1 MDRTAQLRWHNMLV
15 TALADRQLASEEKA
29 YLEQMRVEL
38 GLSPEQVAE
47 IFREFKENPSGVK
60 LRGTREERIDSLRDM
75 IGIVLSDGRIEPR
88 QKRILDRVA
97 QALQVEAATL
107 DAMIETMQA
116 EAGITPAG
124 AEAKTGGAAEPCEE
138 AFPNLSPAAKDSSL
152 PIPEAASRQGTIHD
166 KTGIELL
173 AIPAGTFFFGDG
185 SVGRVEPAC
194 ALAAYQIGR
203 FPVTVAQYRRF
214 EEATGRTGRV
224 DYGPRFHGD
233 MMPVVG
239 VDYEDALAFC
249 EWGGVRLPTETEW
262 ERAARG
268 TDRRRFPWGE
278 QYPKDEQSHSGM
290 NMFDSQGPRTLPVD
304 AKPHGVS
311 PEGCYDMAGNV
322 ENWCLDEGVYPGK
335 APIRGAHW
343 LSAPYALAV
352 YYHRLL
358 PRVTRS
364 ETTGFRVAL

>member
-1 MDRTAQLRWHNMLV
+1 MDRSAQLRWHNMLV
-15 TALADRQLASEEKA
+15 TALADRQLAPEEKA

-38 GLSPEQVAE
+38 GLSEEQVRD
-47 IFREFKENPSGVK
+47 IFREFKDNPSGVK
-60 LRGTREERIDSLRDM
+60 LRGSREERVDSLRDM

-97 QALQVEAATL
+97 QALQVDTATL
-107 DAMIETMQA
+107 DGMIETMQA
-116 EAGITPAG
+116 EAGIAPA
-124 AEAKTGGAAEPCEE
+124 GGAAEPEAGANPDAA
-138 AFPNLSPAAKDSSL
+138 AFPNLSPAAKTSSL
-152 PIPEAASRQGTIHD
+152 PIPEAASRRGTIHE
-166 KTGIELL
+166 KTGIEFL
-173 AIPAGTFFFGDG
+173 AIPAGTFYFGDG
-185 SVGRVEPAC
+185 SVGRVEASCPID
-194 ALAAYQIGR
+194 AYQIGR
-203 FPVTVAQYRRF
+203 FPVTMGQYRRF

-224 DYGPRFHGD
+224 DYGSRFHGD

-239 VDYEDALAFC
+239 IDYEDAVAFC
-249 EWGGVRLPTETEW
+249 EWGGVRLPTEKEW

-268 TDRRRFPWGE
+268 TDARRFPWGE

-290 NMFDSQGPRTLPVD
+290 NLFDSQGPRTLPVD

-322 ENWCLDEGVYPGK
+322 ENWCLDEGEYAGK

-358 PRVTRS
+358 PHGTRS

>member
-15 TALADRQLASEEKA
+15 TALADRQLASEEKE
-29 YLEQMRVEL
+29 YLEQMRREL
-38 GLSPEQVAE
+38 GLSTDQVKD
-47 IFREFKENPSGVK
+47 IYREFKDNPTGVR
-60 LRGTREERIDSLRDM
+60 LRGSREERLGSLRDM

-97 QALQVEAATL
+97 QALQLGADEL
-107 DAMIETMQA
+107 DGMIASMQSQA
-116 EAGITPAG
+116 EAGGGGTAN
-124 AEAKTGGAAEPCEE
+124 TGSASPDIS
-138 AFPNLSPAAKDSSL
+138 AFPNLSPSAKVSSI
-152 PIPEAASRQGTIHD
+152 PIPEIALRKGTIHE

-173 AIPAGTFFFGDG
+173 SIPAGTFYFGDG
-185 SVGRVEPAC
+185 SVGRVEASC
-194 ALAAYQIGR
+194 RIGAYQIGR
-203 FPVTVAQYRRF
+203 FPVTMAQYRRF

-224 DYGPRFHGD
+224 DYGSRFQGEN
-233 MMPVVG
+233 MPVVG
-239 VDYEDALAFC
+239 VSYEDALAFC
-249 EWGGVRLPTETEW
+249 EWGGLRLPTEKEW

-268 TDRRRFPWGE
+268 TDARRFPWGE

-290 NMFDSQGPRTLPVD
+290 NLFDSKGPRTLPVD
-304 AKPHGVS
+304 SKPHGVS

-322 ENWCLDEGVYPGK
+322 ENWCLDEGGYLGK

-358 PRVTRS
+358 PHDTRS
-364 ETTGFRVAL
+364 ETAGFRVAL